1 MKKQLLLFAILVV
14 SLTCFACSQTP
25 TPTAAPSTEQSVEQS
40 VAPTLAPSEE
50 VTPTTAPSVSPSRR
64 PYSELFF
71 SRPQD
76 TNLEFWITE
85 SVKGI
90 SFSNYET
97 TREGEFGVAWYCGTG
112 YTKDMT
118 EKVIY
123 GITGYPDHSD
133 SPAITAI
140 EITDPQTIV
149 YGLTINS
156 SNEEF
161 TSKMEFLN
169 FTVTDKGTKLVATKG
184 NLSIAFYQGTKI
196 YLGVSVTND
205 TGIIF

>member
-25 TPTAAPSTEQSVEQS
+25 TPTVEPSTEQSVEQS

-50 VTPTTAPSVSPSRR
+50 VTPSVAPTWR
-64 PYSELFF
+64 PYSEVFF
-71 SRPQD
+71 SRPKD

-85 SVKGI
+85 SVKGK

-97 TREGEFGVAWYCGTG
+97 TREYEFAIAWYCGKG

-140 EITDPQTIV
+140 EITDPQAII

-161 TSKMEFLN
+161 TSKMEVLGFI
-169 FTVTDKGTKLVATKG
+169 VTDKGTNLVATKG
-184 NLSIAFYQGTKI
+184 NLSISFYQGTRI

-205 TGIIF
+205 TGIVF